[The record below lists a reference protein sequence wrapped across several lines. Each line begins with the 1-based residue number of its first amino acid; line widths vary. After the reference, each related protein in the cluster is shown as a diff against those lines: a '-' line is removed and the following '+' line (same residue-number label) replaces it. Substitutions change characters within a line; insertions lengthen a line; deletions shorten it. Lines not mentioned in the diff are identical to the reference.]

1 MIVLTDF
8 VALCAVALSALVA
21 GRALRQWWRAL
32 RAPSAACGGCTGCS
46 RSSGLQTRTDG
57 ESSRC

>member
-1 MIVLTDF
+1 MIVLTDV
-8 VALCAVALSALVA
+8 VALCAVALAALVV

-32 RAPSAACGGCTGCS
+32 RAPSAGCSGCSGCS
-46 RSSGLQTRTDG
+46 RPSAYQTRPDG